1 MHSEID
7 VIGFDLDNTL
17 YEPNPEMDELI
28 REYVCRK
35 AGMRLGRD
43 YESLR
48 KEFDEIYVEIQSG
61 RKTLEILGVSG
72 AKEMVQEALE
82 NSNLASLLKKDER
95 LNAMLKKLS
104 SSRDLFLITGSSEK
118 LALEKLEAIGL
129 NPFIFKRSVYAESPL
144 EGRDGSAFRHVAK
157 ALGTAFDR
165 MMFVGDR
172 EKTDV
177 IPAKNLGIKTAMVNN
192 RSVLADFNLKD
203 IYELENVTSLK

>member
-1 MHSEID
+1 MHSRID
-7 VIGFDLDNTL
+7 AIGFDLDNTL
-17 YEPNPEMDELI
+17 YEPNPGVDELI

-35 AGMRLGRD
+35 AGERLKRD

-48 KEFDEIYVEIQSG
+48 KEFDKIYAEIQSG

-72 AKEMVQEALE
+72 ARELVQDALE

-104 SSRDLFLITGSSEK
+104 FSRDLFLITGSSER
-118 LALEKLEAIGL
+118 LALEKLEAMGL
-129 NPFIFKRSVYAESPL
+129 NPLVFRHSLYAESPH
-144 EGRDGSAFRHVAK
+144 ERRDGSAFRHVAK
-157 ALGTAFDR
+157 ILNTALDR

-177 IPAKNLGIKTAMVNN
+177 IPAKRLGIKTAMVNN
-192 RSVLADFNLKD
+192 RSALADVNLED
-203 IYELENVTSLK
+203 IYELENLTLLK